1 MGTRIINTSIVCAFI
16 AFIIVLG
23 VVVIP
28 NSIYNYAITLMYAEK
43 YEQAIDVWNKI
54 SGYKDAYDQIMK
66 CCQYLGYHKKVID
79 YYEYTEYTIPDGVT
93 SIDDEAFSECTGLT
107 SIIIPDSVTRIA
119 AGAFAYCE
127 KLTSIKYRGT
137 EAEWEAISKGTD
149 IFQDAGSSTIT
160 YEYKGD

>member
-1 MGTRIINTSIVCAFI
+1 MGTRIIKTSIVCAFI

-79 YYEYTEYTIPDGVT
+79 YYEYTDYTIPDGVT
-93 SIDDEAFSECTGLT
+93 SIDDEAFYECTGLT
-107 SIIIPDSVTRIA
+107 SITIPDSVTRIGS
-119 AGAFAYCE
+119 GAFNDCDN
-127 KLTSIKYRGT
+127 LTSIKYRGT
-137 EAEWEAISKGTD
+137 EAEWVAISNGRD
-149 IFQDAGSSTIT
+149 IFRNAGSCTIT
-160 YEYKGD
+160 YEYKGE